1 MQSAQKLTL
10 KLAFFAKSPNP
21 PPPRRKVQVEI
32 LNLFFF
38 IIALW
43 ALGKNIHEV
52 RDKWRIYSNCPC
64 RRSKADMLLNN
75 KNGVSQLL
83 HAVNQCIGQAEN
95 SSPTGGK
102 VNGVSGDVYSRHGAG
117 VNGGSPNNAVV
128 NPLSLL
134 ADVAIDSD
142 NNSIDGKKL
151 SRVKEALQ
159 ERLQNTGTSQD

>member
-1 MQSAQKLTL
+1 MFS
-10 KLAFFAKSPNP
+10 
-21 PPPRRKVQVEI
+21 
-32 LNLFFF
+32 
-38 IIALW
+38 ALW

-52 RDKWRIYSNCPC
+52 RDKWRIFSNCPC

-75 KNGVSQLL
+75 KNGVTQLL
-83 HAVNQCIGQAEN
+83 NAVNQCMSQAEN
-95 SSPTGGK
+95 SPTGK
-102 VNGVSGDVYSRHGAG
+102 VNGVSGDVYSRHSG
-117 VNGGSPNNAVV
+117 VSGSPNNAV

-159 ERLQNTGTSQD
+159 ERLQNTGKSVKVYIYCTDFVNHLSYG